1 MANTFTASQAK
12 SGLFTWRVADLAG
25 RNSLTLEAK
34 DIGGLARQL
43 DTNTTW
49 ELISVG
55 PPVWEQVV
63 RVSEAGVIS
72 GSAASAIA
80 NIISNKRYVPAV
92 SIFKY
97 FTPAQIAAWEA
108 RDITNALDSVLATAH
123 ASELHLYYP
132 PGRGKV
138 TAVNGVALRPGQI
151 VSGAAGTPYNQDE
164 FASTLVNTTDGGS
177 CFSYTG
183 GSGGVDLPA
192 PSIMGMR
199 LEADFPI
206 LLNEVS
212 GTIQNGS
219 GLPSL
224 IRPVIINNYLYRKTA
239 GTGRGISLT
248 RCFDGNIQFNTVVG
262 FATGAL
268 LHGCDL
274 NLVSNNRF
282 QGCTAYGVHE
292 QTALTFGSQNEISHN
307 DILTYTAPGMIHIKA
322 QSRHPR
328 VFNNYL
334 EATVSTKGF
343 IDLSTVDAPVFG
355 SNTLTKSYS
364 VEVFGNRIDGH
375 HLASD
380 FVLRLEPNA
389 VYTKIH
395 DTSTVGPSMSDWT
408 KYFVVVGTYL
418 PLLYNSKI
426 RACIYDIRLD
436 SRAGS
441 FSNFSNSDDFDPF
454 TTGLTPR
461 NYAKACNNDLSVNN
475 ASDCVVT
482 DGESFVFLPTQN
494 STTVP
499 DGAYMRFVP
508 SADGTTN
515 PWFLSG
521 QSYTMTVLSR
531 TDNAAGENAAFG
543 VLKGTT
549 SLVSATGALTK
560 QWQEYVRTFAGDVS
574 TAAAFGLR
582 FASSITATGNR
593 FVKKVSFAKVP
604 AVTDTKGTFTT
615 SPNGSATA
623 FTIAHG
629 LTGTPTGVSVTPA
642 SAKAVGGYV
651 SAVDGTNITVTYGT
665 APIAGTNDL
674 ILRWTAKL

>member
-1 MANTFTASQAK
+1 MANTFVLTQAK
-12 SGLFTWRVADLAG
+12 QDLFTWRVADATARAALQTTA
-25 RNSLTLEAK
+25 R
-34 DIGGLARQL
+34 DIGALARQL
-43 DTNTTW
+43 SDNTTW
-49 ELISVG
+49 ELISVN
-55 PPVWEQVV
+55 PSVWEQVL
-63 RVSEAGVIS
+63 RATEAGVIL
-72 GSAASAIA
+72 GSAATAVS
-80 NIISNKRYVPAV
+80 NLISNKRYIPSV

-97 FTPAQIAAWEA
+97 FTAAQISAWES
-108 RDITNALDSVLATAH
+108 RDITNALDAALATAH

-183 GSGGVDLPA
+183 GTGGGDLPA
-192 PSIMGMR
+192 PSVMSMR
-199 LEADFPI
+199 LEADNPI
-206 LLNEVS
+206 LLNEVA
-212 GTIQNGS
+212 GVIQNGS

-224 IRPVIINNYLYRKTA
+224 IRPVIVNNYLYRKTA
-239 GTGRGISLT
+239 GVGRGISLT

-262 FATGAL
+262 FGTGAL

-274 NLVSNNRF
+274 NTVSNNRF
-282 QGCTAYGVHE
+282 QGCTTYGVQE

-307 DILTYTAPGMIHIKA
+307 DILSYTAPGMIHIKA
-322 QSRHPR
+322 QSRHTR
-328 VFNNYL
+328 VYNNYL

-343 IDLSTVDAPVFG
+343 IDISTVDAPTFG

-364 VEVFGNRIDGH
+364 IEVTGNRIDGH

-395 DTSTVGPSMSDWT
+395 DTSTVGVSMPDWT

-418 PLLYNSKI
+418 PLLYTSKV
-426 RACIYDIRLD
+426 RACIYDIHLD
-436 SRAGS
+436 SRSGS
-441 FSNFSNSDDFDPF
+441 FSSFTNNDDFDPF

-461 NYAKACNNDLSVNN
+461 NYARACNNDLSVNN

-499 DGAYMRFVP
+499 DGAYMRFIATA
-508 SADGTTN
+508 ADGTTN

-521 QSYTMTVLSR
+521 NNYNMSVYAR
-531 TDNAAGENAAFG
+531 TDNAAGESAAFG

-549 SLVSATGALTK
+549 SLVSATGALTR
-560 QWQEYVRTFAGDVS
+560 QWNEYVRTFAGDVA

-593 FVKKVSFAKVP
+593 FVKKIIFSKVVE
-604 AVTDTKGTFTT
+604 AKGTLTT

-623 FTIAHG
+623 FTIPHG
-629 LTGTPTGVSVTPA
+629 LGTAPTGVSVTPA
-642 SAKAVGGYV
+642 SVKAVGGYV
-651 SAVDGTNITVTYGT
+651 SAVDATNITVTYGT
-665 APIAGTNDL
+665 APTTGTNDL